1 MSKVVVW
8 VARLG
13 GPSGWPVWV
22 AVWVAGPPLL
32 NGLGND
38 LRAGIA
44 AQLPRRSYR
53 GAP

>member
-8 VARLG
+8 V
-13 GPSGWPVWV
+13 V
-22 AVWVAGPPLL
+22 VWVAGPPLL
-32 NGLGND
+32 NGLGKD

-44 AQLPRRSYR
+44 AQRPRRSDR